1 MFLEMAIF
9 DPISVATTGRKLNIH
24 SDARFRFERG
34 LDVMSPDTLMDYVAQ
49 LVLDTCGGKASEIV
63 AVGPG
68 ADWQR
73 QIAFDPARVEQLTAV
88 KIETSRQH
96 SILTDLGFEIDDT
109 ATPWQVAPPPWRGDI
124 DGAAD
129 LVEELVRIYGYDTIP
144 EYRCR
149 DFRLLPHRR

>member
-1 MFLEMAIF
+1 
-9 DPISVATTGRKLNIH
+9 
-24 SDARFRFERG
+24 
-34 LDVMSPDTLMDYVAQ
+34 MSRSWCLI
-49 LVLDTCGGKASEIV
+49 LGGKSEIV

-109 ATPWQVAPPPWRGDI
+109 ATPGRLRRRHGAVILMVLPILLKSLSGSTVMTPSPVSLRLAGCCRTGGDSCGQAPPYPAASACRPRHDGSGDF
-124 DGAAD
+124 
-129 LVEELVRIYGYDTIP
+129 LFP
-144 EYRCR
+144 
-149 DFRLLPHRR
+149 